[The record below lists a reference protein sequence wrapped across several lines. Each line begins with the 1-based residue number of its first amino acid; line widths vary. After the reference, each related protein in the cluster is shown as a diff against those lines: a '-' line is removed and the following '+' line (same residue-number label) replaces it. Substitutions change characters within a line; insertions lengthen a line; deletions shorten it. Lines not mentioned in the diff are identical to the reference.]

1 MGRSKG
7 LDTPNFQKYGVPFYS
22 AAWVPFKSIRFE
34 HESQGQEED
43 RNQSSDQISRA
54 DGSSLAP
61 EPSADYNYIAFAG
74 GGGEG
79 RSGIPNA
86 VVLARFDYTSNVLSN
101 QPVAKLGT
109 DSDLPYRMGVHPGRD
124 GLICS
129 MPKSCRWFE
138 WEVEK
143 SEEVHKLGLKLSG
156 KVLTQL
162 EDVGQQLALVFNKEG
177 SALAAGGQDGN
188 LRVFKWPS
196 MEITLNEAGAHT
208 TLKDL
213 DFSPDGK
220 YLVSLGNSGPARVWG
235 VTSSTVIA
243 SLPKENDEVF
253 SSCKFSESSDKNQV
267 LYIAAVTGKGGSIVT
282 WNPATWKRMGSKSVA
297 RDTISAFNVSPDGK
311 FLACGTIQ
319 GDILILNSTSMR
331 VQTMVRKAHLGF
343 VTALAFSHD
352 SRALASV
359 SLDSSAR
366 VTLIEE
372 RKKTGSTRSWVGPV
386 DRLDGWMEPV
396 IPSTC
401 LIIYC

>member
-7 LDTPNFQKYGVPFYS
+7 LDTPNFQKYGLPFYS
-22 AAWVPFKSIRFE
+22 AAWVPFKSIKFE
-34 HESQGQEED
+34 HESSGQEED
-43 RNQSSDQISRA
+43 LNQSSDQISRG

-61 EPSADYNYIAFAG
+61 ESSADYNYIVFAG

-86 VVLARFDYTSNVLSN
+86 VVLARFDYTSNVLSD

-109 DSDLPYRMGVHPGRD
+109 GSDLPYRMGIHPGRD

-129 MPKSCRWFE
+129 MPKSCRWFK

-143 SEEVHKLGLKLSG
+143 SEEVHKLGLKLSD

-162 EDVGQQLALVFNKEG
+162 EDVGQQLALAFNKEG
-177 SALAAGGQDGN
+177 SALAAGGEDGN

-208 TLKDL
+208 TLKNL

-220 YLVSLGNSGPARVWG
+220 YLVSLGNSGPARVWD

-253 SSCKFSESSDKNQV
+253 CSCKFSESSDKNQV

-282 WNPATWKRMGSKSVA
+282 WNPTTWRRMGSKPVA

-311 FLACGTIQ
+311 FLACGTTQ

-331 VQTMVRKAHLGF
+331 VQTMVRKAHVGF

-372 RKKTGSTRSWVGPV
+372 RKKTGGLSLWVIV
-386 DRLDGWMEPV
+386 FV
-396 IPSTC
+396 ILLAVAVYFMKNEGILS
-401 LIIYC
+401 